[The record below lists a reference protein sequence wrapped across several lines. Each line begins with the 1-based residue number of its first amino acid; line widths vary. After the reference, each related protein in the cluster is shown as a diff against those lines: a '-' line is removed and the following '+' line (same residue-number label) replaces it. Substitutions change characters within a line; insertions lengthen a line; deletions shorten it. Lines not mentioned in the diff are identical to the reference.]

1 MGCGANPNLFNV
13 FERNHFTEG
22 NTSVN
27 YNTARGSSYNFGGG
41 YVLASTSGG
50 TANGAPSR
58 GGFEQLS
65 MNSFTVFRQNRIDSN
80 GGILVEDDSADI
92 LVECELPFS
101 FFSCSVHFVRNSQ
114 DRIADESTSK
124 QRINLTLFS
133 FRFAANSIEQSDLQI
148 CITNTTRNVFLR
160 DNDAQ
165 TVCAFTKLDS
175 VQ

>member
-22 NTSVN
+22 NTAVN
-27 YNTARGSSYNFGGG
+27 YNTAQGSNYNFGGG

-50 TANGAPSR
+50 AANGAHSR

-101 FFSCSVHFVRNSQ
+101 FFSCSVYFVRNSQ
-114 DRIADESTSK
+114 NRIADESTLK
-124 QRINLTLFS
+124 KRINLNPFFVS
-133 FRFAANSIEQSDLQI
+133 
-148 CITNTTRNVFLR
+148 
-160 DNDAQ
+160 
-165 TVCAFTKLDS
+165 VCSQLD
-175 VQ
+175 